1 MSALPD
7 ARHAR
12 PTLRHA
18 TAEEYRAFVMRRGDV
33 RSGSNLLKAYR
44 RFVRHYP
51 GLGEW
56 FHAPLAQRV
65 GQTWPRSGQAYV
77 SAVARP
83 YLYYLASRGVAFDW
97 EWVIAAERHILTPE
111 LLPPAVT
118 EFIRESVTLAVG
130 LGYRRKGAV
139 SKLSRTL
146 KALYL
151 HRPAATFG
159 DDMAADLDV
168 LEQSLAAFGHRA
180 DLHYFFGSA
189 EAFRRHAKSY
199 REAVYA
205 LRLVLYHRGLLPAP
219 PVRTAS
225 RPKRVSPR
233 PLMEALLER
242 YLWARRVQ
250 HARPATLRKIGGD
263 VRRFIDWLAREH
275 PGLESFA
282 EATRAQALAYSAS
295 LDTALSPRNGKPL
308 SAETKITRL
317 SSLSVFF
324 RDTTAWGWEG
334 APRRPL
340 LGARDLPKRPK
351 RIPRYIPADQL
362 NCLMREV
369 HRLDCPYQRT
379 ALIVARWS
387 GARRGEIR
395 SLDLDCLD
403 TYPEGTPRLRIPVG
417 KGKTERLVPLHEEAA
432 TAIRALQQVAAPA
445 RGFRDEQTGT
455 ETRRLFVWR
464 GLLLSASY
472 LFETALARACAAA
485 GLVDHH
491 GRPLITAHRFR
502 HTVGTELAEGGARL
516 HTIMRMLGHT
526 STEMTLVY
534 AHISDR
540 AMTEDYRKVLGP
552 GAEIAGPLAADL
564 RAGTLPEESVEWLK
578 TNFFKTELEL
588 GHCLRLPSE
597 GPCEC
602 DLYLSCAKFITTRE
616 YAPRLRA
623 RRLRELELATDAAT
637 RGWEREVERHRCAAA
652 RIEQLLGELN
662 EPLEEG
668 ESAGG

>member
-7 ARHAR
+7 VR
-12 PTLRHA
+12 PTAPTVRHA
-18 TAEEYRAFVMRRGDV
+18 TAEEYRAFVMQRDDIL
-33 RSGSNLLKAYR
+33 SGSNLLRAYR
-44 RFVRHYP
+44 RFVLHYP
-51 GLGEW
+51 DLVSW
-56 FHAPLAQRV
+56 FSAPLAERV
-65 GQTWPRSGQAYV
+65 GRTWPRSGQAYV

-111 LLPPAVT
+111 LLPPAVA
-118 EFIRESVTLAVG
+118 EFIREAITAAVG
-130 LGYRRKGAV
+130 LGYGRKSAA

-151 HRPAATFG
+151 HRPAATFSE
-159 DDMAADLDV
+159 DMAADIAG
-168 LEQSLAAFGHRA
+168 LEQAVTVFGRRLDLAH
-180 DLHYFFGSA
+180 FFGSE

-219 PVRTAS
+219 PVRTAA
-225 RPKRVSPR
+225 RPVRVSPCPR
-233 PLMEALLER
+233 MEALLER

-250 HARPATLRKIGGD
+250 HARPATLAKIGGD
-263 VRRFIDWLAREH
+263 VRRFIDWLVREQ
-275 PGLESFA
+275 PELESFA
-282 EATRAQALAYSAS
+282 DVTRAQALAYSAS
-295 LDTALSPRNGKPL
+295 LDTALTPRSGRPL
-308 SAETKITRL
+308 SVESKITRL

-340 LGARDLPKRPK
+340 LGARDLPKRP
-351 RIPRYIPADQL
+351 RRVPRYIPADQL
-362 NCLMREV
+362 DRLMNAVR
-369 HRLDCPYQRT
+369 RLQCPYQRT

-395 SLDLDCLD
+395 GLDLDCLD
-403 TYPEGTPRLRIPVG
+403 AYPEGTPRLRIPVG

-432 TAIRALQQVAAPA
+432 AAIRELQRVAGPT
-445 RGFRDEQTGT
+445 RGLRDEQTGV

-552 GAEIAGPLAADL
+552 GAEIAGSLAADL
-564 RAGTLPEESVEWLK
+564 RAGSLPEESVEWLK

-588 GHCLRLPSE
+588 GHCLRLPQE

-602 DLYLSCAKFITTRE
+602 DLYLSCAKFVTTRG

-623 RRLRELELATDAAT
+623 RRLRELELAGDAAS

-662 EPLEEG
+662 EPLDECEKVSG
-668 ESAGG
+668 

>member
-18 TAEEYRAFVMRRGDV
+18 PAEEYRAFVMGRGDIH
-33 RSGSNLLKAYR
+33 SGSNLLRAYR

-51 GLGEW
+51 DLVSW
-56 FHAPLAQRV
+56 FGAPLAERV
-65 GQTWPRSGQAYV
+65 GRTWPRSGQAYV

-111 LLPPAVT
+111 LLPPAVA
-118 EFIRESVTLAVG
+118 EFIRESISVAVG
-130 LGYRRKGAV
+130 LGYGRKSAA

-146 KALYL
+146 KAIYL
-151 HRPAATFG
+151 HRPTACVTEAIE
-159 DDMAADLDV
+159 ADIAG
-168 LEQSLAAFGHRA
+168 LEQVVTAFGRRA
-180 DLHYFFGSA
+180 DIHYFFSSA

-199 REAVYA
+199 REAIYA

-225 RPKRVSPR
+225 RPVRVSPR

-250 HARPATLRKIGGD
+250 HARPATLAKIGGD
-263 VRRFIDWLAREH
+263 VRRFIDWLSREH
-275 PGLESFA
+275 PELESFA
-282 EATRAQALAYSAS
+282 EVTRAQALSYSAS
-295 LDTALSPRNGKPL
+295 LDTALSPRSGRPL
-308 SAETKITRL
+308 SVESKITRL

-340 LGARDLPKRPK
+340 LGSRDLPKRPK
-351 RIPRYIPADQL
+351 RVPRYIPADQL
-362 NCLMREV
+362 DRLMHQVR
-369 HRLDCPYQRT
+369 RLECPYQRT

-395 SLDLDCLD
+395 SLDYDCLD
-403 TYPEGTPRLRIPVG
+403 AYPDGTPRLRIPVG
-417 KGKTERLVPLHEEAA
+417 KGKTERLVPLHKEAA
-432 TAIRALQQVAAPA
+432 AAIRELQLLAAPTH
-445 RGFRDEQTGT
+445 GFRDEQTGV

-464 GLLLSASY
+464 GLPLSVSY
-472 LFETALARACAAA
+472 LFETALERACGAA
-485 GLVDHH
+485 GLVDRD
-491 GRPLITAHRFR
+491 GKPLITAHRFR

-564 RAGTLPEESVEWLK
+564 RAGVLPEESVEWLK

-602 DLYLSCAKFITTRE
+602 DLYLSCAKFVTTRE

-623 RRLRELELATDAAT
+623 RRMRELELAADAAS
-637 RGWEREVERHRCAAA
+637 RGWGREVERHRCAAA

-662 EPLEEG
+662 EPLEEVENVSG
-668 ESAGG
+668 